1 MTESGGA
8 TPLSSPSPP
17 GDGRLGEGTLESMS
31 QAVQVQKPTT
41 APAAIFRRP
50 NWLPLALILG
60 DALIAGVSVILA
72 YEYRYHLDRIPQVVR
87 EPLAFGPYLGAVPV
101 VVAIYLFALAVNQQY
116 RSWRGRTLVD
126 QLFAMGSGTALAAM
140 LTLAG
145 MSLYRG
151 FEYAR
156 LTLVYTVIIAAVLMT
171 VERYFL
177 RQYETRLRRRGI
189 GTERVLMVGTGTGSQ
204 LLIQRMAMFPQYGF
218 QVSGVLDD
226 RLEVGTS
233 FAGAPVVG
241 RVSDLRRM
249 IPELGVNQVFVAV
262 PGATNE
268 EILHLIKACD
278 DLQAEFKLVP
288 DLLEVM
294 STRAAVD
301 AIDGLPLVG
310 IRRSRLRGAAAVLKR
325 AIDLVASAIALIIVS
340 PLMLVIAVL
349 IKLTSPR
356 GPVLFRQP
364 RVGLRDQRFTVYKFR
379 SMIPDAEAETG
390 PVVATP
396 GDDRITPVGRV
407 LRRLSLDELPQLFNI
422 LRGDMS
428 LVGPRPMPIFL
439 VERFTEEIP
448 RYLERHQ
455 VRPGLTGWAQV
466 NDLRGGEAFGDRAM
480 YDIYYV
486 ENWSLALDL
495 KILILTAAR
504 VFFQRRAY

>member
-1 MTESGGA
+1 
-8 TPLSSPSPP
+8 
-17 GDGRLGEGTLESMS
+17 MS
-31 QAVQVQKPTT
+31 QAVQVQKPT
-41 APAAIFRRP
+41 AVPAAIFRRP
-50 NWLPLALILG
+50 NWLPLALVLG
-60 DALIAGVSVILA
+60 DALIAGISVILA
-72 YEYRYHLDRIPQVVR
+72 YEYRYHLDRIPQVLK
-87 EPLAFGPYLGAVPV
+87 EPLAFGPYMAAIPF
-101 VVAIYLFALAVNQQY
+101 VAAMFLFALAVNQQY

-126 QLFAMGSGTALAAM
+126 QLFAMGSGLALAGM
-140 LTLAG
+140 LMLGG

-151 FEYAR
+151 FEYSR
-156 LTLVYTVIIAAVLMT
+156 LTFVYTVVIAGLLMT

-177 RQYETRLRRRGI
+177 RQYETRLRRRGV

-204 LLIQRMAMFPQYGF
+204 LLIQRMAMFPQYGY

-226 RLEVGTS
+226 RLEVGS
-233 FAGAPVVG
+233 IFAGAPVVG
-241 RVSDLRRM
+241 RIEDLRRM
-249 IPELGVNQVFVAV
+249 IPEMGVDQVFLAV
-262 PGATNE
+262 PGASNDE
-268 EILHLIKACD
+268 LLHLVKACD

-301 AIDGLPLVG
+301 AIDGLPLIG
-310 IRRSRLRGAAAVLKR
+310 IRRSRLRGAAALLKR
-325 AIDLVASAIALIIVS
+325 VIDIIASGIALVIAS
-340 PLMLVIAVL
+340 PFMLVIAIL
-349 IKLTSPR
+349 IKLTSPK

-364 RVGLRDQRFTVYKFR
+364 RVGLHDKRFTVYKFR

-396 GDDRITPVGRV
+396 DDNRITPVGRV

-428 LVGPRPMPIFL
+428 LVGPRPMPIFP

-466 NDLRGGEAFGDRAM
+466 NDLRGGEAFADRAM

-486 ENWSLALDL
+486 ENWSLVLDL
-495 KILILTAAR
+495 KILILTGAR

>member
-1 MTESGGA
+1 MTQA
-8 TPLSSPSPP
+8 AAAPLQTV
-17 GDGRLGEGTLESMS
+17 D
-31 QAVQVQKPTT
+31 A

-50 NWLPLALILG
+50 NWLPLVLIVG
-60 DALIAGVSVILA
+60 DAMIAGLSVVLA
-72 YEYRYHLDRIPQVVR
+72 YEYRYHLDRIPQVVGQ
-87 EPLAFGPYLGAVPV
+87 PLAFGPY
-101 VVAIYLFALAVNQQY
+101 VAAIPFVAAIFLFSLAVNQQY

-126 QLFAMGSGTALAAM
+126 QLFAMGSGIALASM
-140 LTLAG
+140 LMLAG

-151 FEYAR
+151 FQYSR
-156 LTLVYTVIIAAVLMT
+156 LTFVYTVIIAAVLMT
-171 VERYFL
+171 VERYLL

-204 LLIQRMAMFPQYGF
+204 LLIQRMAMFPQYGY
-218 QVSGVLDD
+218 QVAGVLDD
-226 RLEVGTS
+226 RLEVGSS
-233 FAGAPVVG
+233 FAGTPVVG
-241 RVSDLRRM
+241 RTAELRKV
-249 IPELGVNQVFVAV
+249 IPLMRVDQVFMAV

-268 EILHLIKACD
+268 EILHLVKTCD

-301 AIDGLPLVG
+301 AIDGLPLIG
-310 IRRSRLRGAAAVLKR
+310 IRRSRLLGAAAVVKR
-325 AIDLVASAIALIIVS
+325 TMDIVVSAIALLIALPIMLII
-340 PLMLVIAVL
+340 AAL
-349 IKLTSPR
+349 IKLTSPG

-364 RVGLRDQRFTVYKFR
+364 RVGLHDKRFTVYKFR
-379 SMIPDAEAETG
+379 SMIPDAEAQTG

-396 GDDRITPVGRV
+396 DDDRCTPVGRV

-422 LRGDMS
+422 LTGDMS

-466 NDLRGGEAFGDRAM
+466 NDLRGGEAFADRAM

-495 KILILTAAR
+495 KILILTATR

>member
-1 MTESGGA
+1 
-8 TPLSSPSPP
+8 
-17 GDGRLGEGTLESMS
+17 MS
-31 QAVQVQKPTT
+31 QAVQVQKPT
-41 APAAIFRRP
+41 AVPAAIFRRP

-72 YEYRYHLDRIPQVVR
+72 YEYRYHLDRIPQVLK
-87 EPLAFGPYLGAVPV
+87 EPLAFGPYLAAIPF
-101 VVAIYLFALAVNQQY
+101 VAAMFLFALAVNQQY

-126 QLFAMGSGTALAAM
+126 QLFAMGSGLALAGM
-140 LTLAG
+140 LMLAG

-151 FEYAR
+151 FEYSR
-156 LTLVYTVIIAAVLMT
+156 LTFVYTVVSAGLLMT

-177 RQYETRLRRRGI
+177 RQYETRLRRRGV

-204 LLIQRMAMFPQYGF
+204 LLIQRMAMFPQYGY

-226 RLEVGTS
+226 RLEVGSS

-241 RVSDLRRM
+241 RIGDLRRM
-249 IPELGVNQVFVAV
+249 IPEMGVDQVFLAV
-262 PGATNE
+262 PGASNDE
-268 EILHLIKACD
+268 LLHLVKACD

-301 AIDGLPLVG
+301 AIDGLPLIG
-310 IRRSRLRGAAAVLKR
+310 IRRSRLRGAAALLKR
-325 AIDLVASAIALIIVS
+325 GIDIIASGIALVIAS
-340 PLMLVIAVL
+340 PFMLVIAIL
-349 IKLTSPR
+349 IKLTSPK

-364 RVGLRDQRFTVYKFR
+364 RVGLHDKRFTVYKFR

-396 GDDRITPVGRV
+396 DDNRITPVGRV

-466 NDLRGGEAFGDRAM
+466 NDLRGGEAFADRAM

-486 ENWSLALDL
+486 ENWSLVLDL
-495 KILILTAAR
+495 KILILTGAR

>member
-1 MTESGGA
+1 MTES
-8 TPLSSPSPP
+8 
-17 GDGRLGEGTLESMS
+17 
-31 QAVQVQKPTT
+31 VQVQKPIA

-50 NWLPLALILG
+50 NWLPLALIIG
-60 DALIAGVSVILA
+60 DVLIAGAAVILA
-72 YEYRYHLDRIPQVVR
+72 YEYRYHLDRIPQVLK
-87 EPLAFGPYLGAVPV
+87 EPLAFGPYVAAIPV
-101 VVAIYLFALAVNQQY
+101 VVALFLFALAVNQQY

-126 QLFAMGSGTALAAM
+126 QLFAMGSGLALAGM
-140 LTLAG
+140 LMLAA

-151 FEYAR
+151 FEFSR
-156 LTLVYTVIIAAVLMT
+156 LTFVYTVVIAGVLMT
-171 VERYFL
+171 IERYLL

-204 LLIQRMAMFPQYGF
+204 LLIQRMAMFPQYGY

-226 RLEVGTS
+226 RLEVGST

-249 IPELGVNQVFVAV
+249 IPQMGVDQVFLAV
-262 PGATNE
+262 PGATNDE
-268 EILHLIKACD
+268 LLHLVKACD

-301 AIDGLPLVG
+301 AIDGLPLIG
-310 IRRSRLRGAAAVLKR
+310 IRRSRLRGAAAALKR
-325 AIDLVASAIALIIVS
+325 AIDIVASAVVLVILS
-340 PLMLVIAVL
+340 PLMILIAIL

-364 RVGLRDQRFTVYKFR
+364 RVGLEDKRFTVYKFR
-379 SMIPDAEAETG
+379 SMIPDAEAQTG
-390 PVVATP
+390 PVVAAP
-396 GDDRITPVGRV
+396 GDDRVTPVGRL

-422 LRGDMS
+422 LKGDMS

>member
-1 MTESGGA
+1 MTEPGEALGGE
-8 TPLSSPSPP
+8 
-17 GDGRLGEGTLESMS
+17 GRLETMS
-31 QAVQVQKPTT
+31 QAVQVQKPVA
-41 APAAIFRRP
+41 APAAIFSRP
-50 NWLPLALILG
+50 NWLPLVLIVG
-60 DALIAGVSVILA
+60 DALIVGVSVILA
-72 YEYRYHLDRIPQVVR
+72 YEYRYHLDRIPQVLK
-87 EPLAFGPYLGAVPV
+87 EPLAFGPYMAAIPVAV
-101 VVAIYLFALAVNQQY
+101 ALFLFALAINQQY

-126 QLFAMGSGTALAAM
+126 QLFAMGSGLALAGM
-140 LTLAG
+140 LMLAA

-151 FEYAR
+151 FEYSR
-156 LTLVYTVIIAAVLMT
+156 LTFVYTVVSAGVLMT
-171 VERYFL
+171 MERYLL

-204 LLIQRMAMFPQYGF
+204 LLIQRMAMFPQYGYH
-218 QVSGVLDD
+218 VSGVLDD
-226 RLEVGTS
+226 RLEIGST

-241 RVSDLRRM
+241 RLSDLRRM
-249 IPELGVNQVFVAV
+249 IPEMRVDQVFLAV
-262 PGATNE
+262 PGASNDE
-268 EILHLIKACD
+268 LLHLVKACD
-278 DLQAEFKLVP
+278 DLQVEFKLVP

-301 AIDGLPLVG
+301 AIDGLPLIG
-310 IRRSRLRGAAAVLKR
+310 IRRSRLRGPAAVLKR
-325 AIDLVASAIALIIVS
+325 AIDIIASAIVLVIAS
-340 PLMLVIAVL
+340 PFMLVIAIL
-349 IKLTSPR
+349 IKLTSPN

-364 RVGLRDQRFTVYKFR
+364 RVGLHDKRFTVYKFR
-379 SMIPDAEAETG
+379 SMIPDAEAQTG
-390 PVVATP
+390 PVVAAP
-396 GDDRITPVGRV
+396 DDDRCTPVGRV

-422 LRGDMS
+422 LKGDMS

-466 NDLRGGEAFGDRAM
+466 NDLRGGEAFADRAM

-495 KILILTAAR
+495 KILILTATR

>member
-1 MTESGGA
+1 MSQAGAPTEAGA
-8 TPLSSPSPP
+8 SSDELSTGPQSRPSPP
-17 GDGRLGEGTLESMS
+17 PSPR
-31 QAVQVQKPTT
+31 AT
-41 APAAIFRRP
+41 AYSPRVFERP
-50 NWLPLALILG
+50 NWLPAALLLG
-60 DALIAGVSVILA
+60 DAVIVGASVILA
-72 YEYRYHLDRIPQVVR
+72 YQYRYHLDRIPQVVK
-87 EPLAFGPYLGAVPV
+87 EPLAFGPYLAAVPV
-101 VVAIYLFALAVNQQY
+101 VILMYLFSLSVNQQY

-126 QLFAMGSGTALAAM
+126 QLFAMGSGIALAGM
-140 LTLAG
+140 LMLAG

-151 FEYAR
+151 FQYSR
-156 LTLVYTVIIAAVLMT
+156 LTWVYTIVLSGVLMT

-177 RQYETRLRRRGI
+177 RQYETRLRRRGV

-204 LLIQRMAMFPQYGF
+204 LLIQRMAMFPQYGYH
-218 QVSGVLDD
+218 VTGVLDD
-226 RLEVGTS
+226 RLELGAE
-233 FAGAPVVG
+233 FAGARVVG
-241 RVSDLRRM
+241 RIGDLPRL
-249 IPELGVNQVFVAV
+249 IPALGIDQVFLAV
-262 PGATNE
+262 PGATHDE
-268 EILHLIKACD
+268 LVHLVKVCD
-278 DLQAEFKLVP
+278 DLRAEFKLVP
-288 DLLEVM
+288 DLLEIM

-301 AIDGLPLVG
+301 AIDGLPLIG
-310 IRRSRLRGAAAVLKR
+310 IRRSRLRGPKAVLKR
-325 AIDLVASAIALIIVS
+325 VIDIVVSAIALAIAS
-340 PLMLVIAVL
+340 PVMLIIAVL
-349 IKLTSPR
+349 IKLSSPT

-364 RVGLRDQRFTVYKFR
+364 RVGLRDRRFTVYKFR
-379 SMIPDAEAETG
+379 SMIPDAEARTG

-396 GDDRITPVGRV
+396 DDDRCTPVGRV

-466 NDLRGGEAFGDRAM
+466 NDLRGGEAFADRAM

>member
-1 MTESGGA
+1 
-8 TPLSSPSPP
+8 
-17 GDGRLGEGTLESMS
+17 MS
-31 QAVQVQKPTT
+31 HAVEIPKPAP

-60 DALIAGVSVILA
+60 DALIAGAAVILA
-72 YEYRYHLDRIPQVVR
+72 YEYRYHLDRIPQVVK
-87 EPLAFGPYLGAVPV
+87 EPLAFGPYLAAIPV
-101 VVAIYLFALAVNQQY
+101 VVVIFLFSLAVNQQY
-116 RSWRGRTLVD
+116 RSWRGLTLVD
-126 QLFAMGSGTALAAM
+126 QLFAMGSGIALAA
-140 LTLAG
+140 LLLLAG

-156 LTLVYTVIIAAVLMT
+156 LTFVYTIIIAAVLMT
-171 VERYFL
+171 VERYVL

-204 LLIQRMAMFPQYGF
+204 LLIQRMAMFPQYGY

-226 RLEVGTS
+226 RLEVGSS

-241 RVSDLRRM
+241 RLADLRRM
-249 IPELGVNQVFVAV
+249 IPQLGVDQVFVAV
-262 PGATNE
+262 PGASND

-310 IRRSRLRGAAAVLKR
+310 IRRSRLRGAAALLKR
-325 AIDLVASAIALIIVS
+325 AIDVIIGAAVLIIVS
-340 PLMLVIAVL
+340 PLMLVIAIL

-364 RVGLRDQRFTVYKFR
+364 RVGLHDRRFTVYKFR
-379 SMIPDAEAETG
+379 SMIPNAEAETG
-390 PVVATP
+390 PVVAAP
-396 GDDRITPVGRV
+396 DDDRCTPVGRV

-422 LRGDMS
+422 VKGDMS

-466 NDLRGGEAFGDRAM
+466 NDLRGGEAFADRAM

>member
-1 MTESGGA
+1 MTERGGA
-8 TPLSSPSPP
+8 VN
-17 GDGRLGEGTLESMS
+17 GEGTLEAMS
-31 QAVQVQKPTT
+31 QAVQVQKPT
-41 APAAIFRRP
+41 AVPAAIFRRP
-50 NWLPLALILG
+50 NWLPLMLILG
-60 DALIAGVSVILA
+60 DALIAGISVILA
-72 YEYRYHLDRIPQVVR
+72 YEYRYHLDRIPQVLK
-87 EPLAFGPYLGAVPV
+87 EPLAFGPY
-101 VVAIYLFALAVNQQY
+101 VAAIPFVAAMFLFALAVNQQY

-126 QLFAMGSGTALAAM
+126 QLFAMGSGLALAGM
-140 LTLAG
+140 LMLAG

-151 FEYAR
+151 FEYSR
-156 LTLVYTVIIAAVLMT
+156 LTFVYTVVIAGLLMT

-177 RQYETRLRRRGI
+177 RQYETRLRRRGV

-204 LLIQRMAMFPQYGF
+204 LLIQRMAMFPQYGY

-226 RLEVGTS
+226 RLEVGSS

-241 RVSDLRRM
+241 RIGDLRRI
-249 IPELGVNQVFVAV
+249 IPEMGVDQVFLAV
-262 PGATNE
+262 PGASNDE
-268 EILHLIKACD
+268 LLHLVKACD

-301 AIDGLPLVG
+301 AIDGLPLIG
-310 IRRSRLRGAAAVLKR
+310 IRRSRLRGAAALLKR
-325 AIDLVASAIALIIVS
+325 GIDIIVS
-340 PLMLVIAVL
+340 GIALVIASPFMLVIAIL
-349 IKLTSPR
+349 IKLTSPS

-364 RVGLRDQRFTVYKFR
+364 RVGLHDKRFTVYKFR

-396 GDDRITPVGRV
+396 DDNRTTPVGRV

-448 RYLERHQ
+448 RYMERHQ

-466 NDLRGGEAFGDRAM
+466 NDLRGGEAFADRAM

-486 ENWSLALDL
+486 ENWSLVLDL
-495 KILILTAAR
+495 KILILTGAR

>member
-1 MTESGGA
+1 
-8 TPLSSPSPP
+8 
-17 GDGRLGEGTLESMS
+17 
-31 QAVQVQKPTT
+31 
-41 APAAIFRRP
+41 
-50 NWLPLALILG
+50 
-60 DALIAGVSVILA
+60 
-72 YEYRYHLDRIPQVVR
+72 
-87 EPLAFGPYLGAVPV
+87 
-101 VVAIYLFALAVNQQY
+101 
-116 RSWRGRTLVD
+116 
-126 QLFAMGSGTALAAM
+126 
-140 LTLAG
+140 
-145 MSLYRG
+145 
-151 FEYAR
+151 
-156 LTLVYTVIIAAVLMT
+156 
-171 VERYFL
+171 
-177 RQYETRLRRRGI
+177 
-189 GTERVLMVGTGTGSQ
+189 
-204 LLIQRMAMFPQYGF
+204 LLIQRMAMFPQYGY

-226 RLEVGTS
+226 RLEVGSS

-241 RVSDLRRM
+241 RLGDLRRV
-249 IPELGVNQVFVAV
+249 IPQMGVDQVFLAV
-262 PGATNE
+262 PGATNDE
-268 EILHLIKACD
+268 LLHLVKTCD

-301 AIDGLPLVG
+301 AIDGLPLIG
-310 IRRSRLRGAAAVLKR
+310 IRRSRLRGPAAVLKR
-325 AIDLVASAIALIIVS
+325 AIDIIVSAVALIIAS

-349 IKLTSPR
+349 IKLTSPG

-364 RVGLRDQRFTVYKFR
+364 RVGLHDKRFMVYKFR
-379 SMIPDAEAETG
+379 SMIPDAEAQTG

-396 GDDRITPVGRV
+396 NDDRATPVGRV

-422 LRGDMS
+422 LKGDMS

-466 NDLRGGEAFGDRAM
+466 NDLRGGEAFADRAM

>member
-1 MTESGGA
+1 VS
-8 TPLSSPSPP
+8 
-17 GDGRLGEGTLESMS
+17 R
-31 QAVQVQKPTT
+31 AVQIQKPTA

-60 DALIAGVSVILA
+60 DALIAGVAVILA
-72 YEYRYHLDRIPQVVR
+72 YEYRYHLDRIPQVVK
-87 EPLAFGPYLGAVPV
+87 EPLAFGPYMAAVPFV
-101 VVAIYLFALAVNQQY
+101 IAIFLFAMAVNQQY

-126 QLFAMGSGTALAAM
+126 QLFAMGSGSALAAM
-140 LTLAG
+140 LMLAG

-151 FEYAR
+151 FEYGR
-156 LTLVYTVIIAAVLMT
+156 LTLVYTIVIAFVLMT
-171 VERYFL
+171 MERYLL

-189 GTERVLMVGTGTGSQ
+189 GTERVLMVGTGTGSE
-204 LLIQRMAMFPQYGF
+204 LLIQRMGMFPQYGYH
-218 QVSGVLDD
+218 VGGVLDD
-226 RLEVGTS
+226 RLEVGGS
-233 FAGAPVVG
+233 FAGATVVG
-241 RVSDLRRM
+241 RIQDLRRM
-249 IPELGVNQVFVAV
+249 IPQMGIDQVFVAV
-262 PGATNE
+262 PGATND
-268 EILHLIKACD
+268 EILHLIKTCD

-301 AIDGLPLVG
+301 AIDGLPLIG
-310 IRRSRLRGAAAVLKR
+310 IRRSRLRGPAALLKR
-325 AIDLVASAIALIIVS
+325 AIDILVSAVALVIAS
-340 PLMLVIAVL
+340 PLMLIIAIL
-349 IKLTSPR
+349 IKLTSPA

-364 RVGLRDQRFTVYKFR
+364 RVGLHDKRFTVYKFR
-379 SMIPDAEAETG
+379 SMIPDAEAQTG
-390 PVVATP
+390 PVVAKP
-396 GDDRITPVGRV
+396 DDDRCTPVGRV

-422 LRGDMS
+422 LKGDMS

-466 NDLRGGEAFGDRAM
+466 NDLRGGEAFADRAM

-486 ENWSLALDL
+486 ENWSLVLDL
-495 KILILTAAR
+495 KILILTGAR

>member
-1 MTESGGA
+1 
-8 TPLSSPSPP
+8 
-17 GDGRLGEGTLESMS
+17 MS
-31 QAVQVQKPTT
+31 QAAEPSDLAIVAQPAP

-50 NWLPLALILG
+50 NWLPLVLMVG
-60 DALIAGVSVILA
+60 DALIAGAAVILA
-72 YEYRYHLDRIPQVVR
+72 YEYRYHLDPIPQVVGQ
-87 EPLAFGPYLGAVPV
+87 PLAFGPYLAAVPV
-101 VVAIYLFALAVNQQY
+101 VIAIYLVAMTINNQY

-126 QLFAMGSGTALAAM
+126 QVFAMGGGQVLAAM
-140 LTLAG
+140 LMLAG

-156 LTLVYTVIIAAVLMT
+156 LTLGYTLVISAVLMT
-171 VERYFL
+171 IERYLL
-177 RQYETRLRRRGI
+177 RQYETRLRRRGV
-189 GTERVLMVGTGTGSQ
+189 GAERVLMVGTGTGSQ
-204 LLIQRMAMFPQYGF
+204 LLIQRMGMFPQYGYH
-218 QVSGVLDD
+218 VAGVLDD
-226 RLEVGTS
+226 QQEPGSL

-241 RVSDLRRM
+241 RIGDLRRL
-249 IPELGVNQVFVAV
+249 IPLLRIDQVFMAV
-262 PGATNE
+262 PGASND
-268 EILHLIKACD
+268 EILHLVKTCD

-301 AIDGLPLVG
+301 AIDGLPLIG
-310 IRRSRLRGAAAVLKR
+310 IRRSRLRGAAAMLKR
-325 AIDLVASAIALIIVS
+325 AIDIVVSAVALLIAA
-340 PLMLVIAVL
+340 PFMLVIAVL
-349 IKLTSPR
+349 IKATSPG
-356 GPVLFRQP
+356 GPILFRQP
-364 RVGLRDQRFTVYKFR
+364 RVGLHDKRFTVYKFR
-379 SMIPDAEAETG
+379 SMIPDAEAQTG
-390 PVVATP
+390 PVVAQP
-396 GDDRITPVGRV
+396 NDDRCTPVGRV

-422 LRGDMS
+422 LKGDMS

-466 NDLRGGEAFGDRAM
+466 NDLRGGEAFADRAM

-486 ENWSLALDL
+486 ENWSLSFDL